1 MKKYIGTKTVSA
13 EPMLLGEFIKQ
24 TGRNPYVND
33 IEVHDN
39 SEKGYIVEYKDGY
52 KSWSPADVFEE
63 AYHEIPDMK
72 DRLDKLKEAAVP
84 LIKHLCEN
92 YHPHVMAIVT
102 PTGVEIM
109 EGAASV
115 QGITDF
121 VVD

>member
-52 KSWSPADVFEE
+52 KSWS
-63 AYHEIPDMK
+63 
-72 DRLDKLKEAAVP
+72 AVP